1 MKYKDYMKLMKTP
14 YDELSEQDQKKRKK
28 EFHRRLKVCQMF
40 LGGMVKGYIN
50 DDISK
55 LMEDDDPL
63 KDTIELLSVKY
74 EGVYCEQFNK
84 KSNKIKSFL

>member
-1 MKYKDYMKLMKTP
+1 
-14 YDELSEQDQKKRKK
+14 
-28 EFHRRLKVCQMF
+28 MF

-63 KDTIELLSVKY
+63 KDTIELLKLQINEV
-74 EGVYCEQFNK
+74 EGVA
-84 KSNKIKSFL
+84 

>member
-63 KDTIELLSVKY
+63 KDTIELLKLQIK
-74 EGVYCEQFNK
+74 EI
-84 KSNKIKSFL
+84 KIKTIK